1 MEIEEAFYLRLANWR
16 RVYGDKSARW
26 VSPTDTFCRYAKIY
40 FERAKETEE
49 EKFWREVSELRYR
62 EPKVPAPDYEDA
74 ERLQNAWKAL
84 PDTIDG
90 VPVKRCVKVFV
101 FGSRR
106 EFERLKRY
114 AKVTAQTEDEWR
126 TKFLKAFKDR
136 VEAGGWASKSKNFDV
151 Q

>member
-16 RVYGDKSARW
+16 RVYGDKAARW
-26 VSPTDTFCRYAKIY
+26 VSPTDVFCRYAKIY
-40 FERAKETEE
+40 FDRAKETEE

-62 EPKVPAPDYEDA
+62 EPKAPAPDYEDA

-84 PDTIDG
+84 PDMIDG
-90 VPVKRCVKVFV
+90 MPVKRCVKAFV

-106 EFERLKRY
+106 EFERLKRKY
-114 AKVTAQTEDEWR
+114 RISRREEDEWR

-136 VEAGGWASKSKNFDV
+136 VEVCG
-151 Q
+151 

>member
-40 FERAKETEE
+40 FDRAKETEE

-62 EPKVPAPDYEDA
+62 EPKAPAPDYEDA

-84 PDTIDG
+84 PDMIDG
-90 VPVKRCVKVFV
+90 MPVKRCVKVFV

-106 EFERLKRY
+106 EYEHFCRKQRVRPSEEL
-114 AKVTAQTEDEWR
+114 EWR
-126 TKFLKAFKDR
+126 IKFLKAFKGR
-136 VEAGGWASKSKNFDV
+136 AAPAERSI
-151 Q
+151 